1 MCSTYGCRD
10 PQTTWERTYTSIHAH
25 GSYQT
30 SPTSNPL
37 QASSL
42 ARQVDVHRLHVLVS
56 LQPALAQFPP
66 DAALL
71 HAAERHPNVRVIAA
85 IHLHHA
91 GLELP
96 RDAVRHR
103 QVPGEDGGA
112 KPVRRV
118 VGHRQRLLL
127 GPEPHCGGG
136 EFRDKR
142 LVHSLVYEDARGGR
156 ADLPPRLLMMLSQ
169 EQRTARSR
177 SALSKTIRG
186 DLPAISSGDNFQGA
200 GGEPHDLLTRGRAAS
215 EGHLVDARVS
225 GEGGACL
232 ATVFVDDGDDAWR
245 ETGLLD
251 QPHDGLVVVKVCRL
265 ELGTKSLSMKRPRG
279 WAHVLPFGAARSAAG
294 QRGEGAIG
302 GNDKGSRRHSAGWSG
317 HPGRMQQGGKGERT
331 WFTSENERG
340 GGERGEG

>member
-1 MCSTYGCRD
+1 MPLCFTPPNGTRTS
-10 PQTTWERTYTSIHAH
+10 ESLLLFTYTMPA
-25 GSYQT
+25 
-30 SPTSNPL
+30 SN
-37 QASSL
+37 SL
-42 ARQVDVHRLHVLVS
+42 ATRCAIARSLVKT
-56 LQPALAQFPP
+56 
-66 DAALL
+66 AA
-71 HAAERHPNVRVIAA
+71 PS
-85 IHLHHA
+85 
-91 GLELP
+91 P
-96 RDAVRHR
+96 
-103 QVPGEDGGA
+103 
-112 KPVRRV
+112 RV

-340 GGERGEG
+340 EGRGERGAGLELDAGAGAGAGYIVDRDSGS